1 MSGSEARPAVAGI
14 LGATMAASN
23 AAAAG
28 DDPASDRDVARDSR
42 GPAMRLR
49 TGIRRKLWVVF
60 VLQVA
65 AISLATILGVYGAAT
80 VLEDVLIRR
89 ALAGEADFFWQRR
102 AQDAQAPVPET
113 NNMTGYLVRVDA
125 DRESLPAPLRPLA
138 PGYHRVP
145 GPDGEILSFVAD
157 GKDGRLYL
165 VFNQEQ
171 VGRLA
176 FLFGFVPLI
185 VVLIIIYITTWLTY
199 RASRRALSPV
209 IALAKVVRDWDPKQ
223 PNLAALDPGQD
234 PREPDGDVETLAR
247 ALHAFATR
255 IEDFV
260 ERERNFTRDASHEL
274 RSPLTVIKV
283 AAEVLQEEDLTAFAR
298 RTLARIERSARDM
311 EALMEALLLLAREAD
326 TGLPEEE
333 FLANDV
339 VREEVER
346 AEPLVAGRP
355 IALRFDEPGRFLLN
369 ASPRVFAVMIGNLVR
384 NSCLYTEH
392 GEVCVSVG
400 DDFVQVQ
407 DSGIGMSDEEVAK
420 AFQAYFRGG
429 RSQRGGHGVG
439 LTIVKRLSDRFRWPV
454 EISSELGIGTV
465 VTIRFPH
472 ARPQPAT

>member
-1 MSGSEARPAVAGI
+1 
-14 LGATMAASN
+14 
-23 AAAAG
+23 
-28 DDPASDRDVARDSR
+28 
-42 GPAMRLR
+42 MRLR

-65 AISLATILGVYGAAT
+65 AISFATILGVYGAAT

-89 ALAGEADFFWQRR
+89 ALAGEADFFWKR
-102 AQDAQAPVPET
+102 QAREPQATVPET
-113 NNMTGYLVRVDA
+113 NNMTGYLVRADA
-125 DRESLPAPLRPLA
+125 DRARLPAPLQALP
-138 PGYHRVP
+138 PGYHRVA
-145 GPDGEILSFVAD
+145 GDAGEIVVLVSD
-157 GKDGRLYL
+157 GPTGRLYL

-185 VVLIIIYITTWLTY
+185 LVLIIIYITTWLTY

-223 PNLAALDPGQD
+223 PDLKAIDPGQLSRD
-234 PREPDGDVETLAR
+234 PDGDVETLAG
-247 ALHAFATR
+247 ALHGFASR
-255 IEDFV
+255 IEEFV

-283 AAEVLQEEDLTAFAR
+283 AAEVLQEEDLSPFAH

-311 EALMEALLLLAREAD
+311 EALMEALLLLARESD

-333 FLANDV
+333 FLANEV

-346 AEPLVAGRP
+346 AQPLVVGRP
-355 IALRFDEPGRFLLN
+355 IELRIEEPGSFLLN
-369 ASPRVFAVMIGNLVR
+369 ASERVFAVMVGNLVR
-384 NSCLYTEH
+384 NACLYTEH
-392 GEVCVSVG
+392 GVVCVIVG
-400 DDFVQVQ
+400 PDFVQVQ
-407 DSGIGMSDEEVAK
+407 DSGIGMSDEEVAQ

-439 LTIVKRLSDRFRWPV
+439 LTIVKRLSDRFGWPV
-454 EISSELGIGTV
+454 SISSELGIGTN
-465 VTIRFPH
+465 VTIRFPQ
-472 ARPQPAT
+472 ARPLPPE

>member
-1 MSGSEARPAVAGI
+1 
-14 LGATMAASN
+14 
-23 AAAAG
+23 
-28 DDPASDRDVARDSR
+28 
-42 GPAMRLR
+42 MRLR

-65 AISLATILGVYGAAT
+65 AISFATILGVYGAAT

-89 ALAGEADFFWQRR
+89 ALSGEAEFFWQRQLR
-102 AQDAQAPVPET
+102 EPNASVPET
-113 NNMTGYLVRVDA
+113 NNMTAYLVRA
-125 DRESLPAPLRPLA
+125 EGDRERLPVPLRQLPA
-138 PGYHRVP
+138 GYHRVA
-145 GPDGEILSFVAD
+145 GDAGEIVAFVSE
-157 GKDGRLYL
+157 GPTGRLYL

-199 RASRRALSPV
+199 RASRRALSPI

-223 PNLAALDPGQD
+223 PDLKAIDPGQLSRD
-234 PREPDGDVETLAR
+234 PDGDVETLAG
-247 ALHAFATR
+247 ALHGFASR
-255 IEDFV
+255 IEEFV

-283 AAEVLQEEDLTAFAR
+283 AAEVLQEEELSPFAH

-311 EALMEALLLLAREAD
+311 EALMEALLLLARESD

-333 FLANDV
+333 FFANDV

-346 AEPLVAGRP
+346 AQPLVAGRP
-355 IALRFDEPGRFLLN
+355 IELRIEEPGSFLLN
-369 ASPRVFAVMIGNLVR
+369 ASERVFAVMVGNLVR
-384 NSCLYTEH
+384 NACLYTEH
-392 GEVCVSVG
+392 GVVNVIVG
-400 DDFVQVQ
+400 PDFVTVQ
-407 DSGIGMSDEEVAK
+407 DSGIGMSDEEVAQ

-439 LTIVKRLSDRFRWPV
+439 LTIVKRLSDRFGWPV
-454 EISSELGIGTV
+454 SISSELGIGTN
-465 VTIRFPH
+465 VTIRFPQ
-472 ARPQPAT
+472 ARPLPAE